1 MPRKFSAQE
10 LADWHHKLTDYF
22 DDGEL
27 KTLCFNLGVT
37 FDDLPGDGK
46 ASKAR
51 ELVAFM
57 ERRDRIPELIAECE
71 KQRPN
76 VEWNLSSNGNG
87 GAASSGSRAHTVRDA
102 AGSIQ
107 LPDHV
112 AGDVIIAQIGAGAEN
127 VAVGKNVAQSIGALD
142 RLDDKQVIE
151 QKLAEVTAAFDKVR
165 GQVDATVVAVADF
178 QIRLL
183 RGELEKTAMGQVPSA
198 NVITQV
204 GGWLLDNVPQIKP
217 ALANLFVASAVSRV
231 VTRAGGSAVD
241 WVKAKFGQ

>member
-1 MPRKFSAQE
+1 MLRRFSTQE
-10 LADWHHKLTDYF
+10 LADLHQKLSAYF

-27 KTLCFNLGVT
+27 KTLCFDLDVT
-37 FDDLPGDGK
+37 YDDLPGDGK

-57 ERRDRIPELIAECE
+57 GRRDRIPELVAECE

-76 VEWNLSSNGNG
+76 VEWNLSSNGNVV
-87 GAASSGSRAHTVRDA
+87 AASNGSRAHTVRDA

-127 VAVGKNVAQSIGALD
+127 VAVGKNVAQRIGTLD
-142 RLDDKQVIE
+142 GPDDKQVVG

-178 QIRLL
+178 QLGLL
-183 RGELEKTAMGQVPSA
+183 RGELQKTARGEVPSA

-204 GGWLLDNVPQIKP
+204 SGWLLDNVPQMKP
-217 ALANLFVASAVSRV
+217 ALANLFVAPAVSRV
-231 VTRAGGSAVD
+231 VTRAGSSAVE